1 MEDRMKNII
10 NKKKLVKN
18 NFKNIEVLP
27 TLENTEPIEEP
38 FVTKEGED
46 NGENKDENEEMAN
59 EYADMGNDFTDIFS
73 SETTETNETTQQK
86 SGNMAATF
94 KDTLVA
100 VQPATITSMTTSF
113 VVTLLYWF
121 YYKSIVDEKI
131 LIRICIGIFVTL
143 FIFLFIS
150 LLFGKQCGFGP
161 LTWDSYKT
169 LSGWK
174 NIIGAMLYSPY
185 CVMRTVASLFV
196 LAVGTASG
204 DKGFLQQD
212 TDWVTQSIF
221 ELVSII
227 LAYGFTCVL
236 YFASNGPCA
245 RPGEG
250 FSDDYVPF
258 IIKYLLLSFSYI
270 GPQLVYLIF
279 GKFLPYVIEFFEL
292 KKINKFFFLFILAWI
307 MVHFFLPLMASSL
320 MDIFKWRANPYI
332 YALLLIGFVFYVIT
346 PDINE
351 IRKWMNFDWKY
362 LVVLLINLI
371 FVLIF
376 APVSQVFFV
385 LYTVYYFASCKVDV
399 DTLNDDLTPEPGNRF
414 HKYANTKPDD
424 LAFQNTDS
432 AVPNFL
438 WIAYIIFFLWK
449 IAELTLGYFKVD
461 KFAGV
466 QSSFLF
472 YTCIGLS
479 VIALIIMVAIAF
491 LQGQIGKLATLSVRD
506 TRPGVSTEPVTI
518 DAVKEANKANYQSL
532 FPPKTDGNN
541 NNAAT
546 NADSGAYGSFFSKMT
561 DLKNQAQS
569 AVENVMGDA
578 KKNVDSA
585 KSNFNASVDNF
596 KNNQS
601 SYFSLFEKF
610 TKPNPDLDVNDFR
623 SMFKIYASLGSAQRS
638 IVNNA
643 IKKYFSIGRNSV
655 DINDFSGDIFN
666 FLDTIVKK

>member
-1 MEDRMKNII
+1 MEDRMKTII

-38 FVTKEGED
+38 FVTKEGA
-46 NGENKDENEEMAN
+46 AN
-59 EYADMGNDFTDIFS
+59 SASNAANTTGNVFS
-73 SETTETNETTQQK
+73 SAATNETTQRK
-86 SGNMAATF
+86 ADNMAATF

-236 YFASNGPCA
+236 YFAPNGPCA
-245 RPGEG
+245 RPVEG

-279 GKFLPYVIEFFEL
+279 GKFLPYVIVFFEL
-292 KKINKFFFLFILAWI
+292 KNINKFFFLFILAWI

-332 YALLLIGFVFYVIT
+332 YALLLIGFVFYIIT
-346 PDINE
+346 PNNDNSH
-351 IRKWMNFDWKY
+351 KWMIFDWKY

-399 DTLNDDLTPEPGNRF
+399 DTLNDHLTPETGNRF

-424 LAFQNTDS
+424 LTFQNTDS

-506 TRPGVSTEPVTI
+506 TRPGVSTEPVTM

-541 NNAAT
+541 NNADTNA

-569 AVENVMGDA
+569 AVGNVMGDA

-585 KSNFNASVDNF
+585 KSNFNANVDNF